1 MNFQIQETLK
11 KLILFSD
18 ENLRLETIF
27 YRIFVN
33 FSDYFVTICCHLFEK
48 GIMTEQFDTKRSRL
62 IMGKSSLSSHN
73 HVLRT
78 WKQNMLYRAT
88 KVDFWQAIPPLWQ
101 PHQQHAATARFY
113 FTKWSSRS
121 YVQGASY
128 VFGRFLKSGCGIEM
142 SQATPTKFS
151 MLFNHNYGKIFWKFG
166 VHSFNFF
173 LVHGPS
179 WLRVFESIHK

>member
-121 YVQGASY
+121 YVY
-128 VFGRFLKSGCGIEM
+128 NIIVDMILR
-142 SQATPTKFS
+142 
-151 MLFNHNYGKIFWKFG
+151 LFYTNSWMVKKKQCKNRRKKLLQ
-166 VHSFNFF
+166 SF
-173 LVHGPS
+173 PS
-179 WLRVFESIHK
+179 KVC